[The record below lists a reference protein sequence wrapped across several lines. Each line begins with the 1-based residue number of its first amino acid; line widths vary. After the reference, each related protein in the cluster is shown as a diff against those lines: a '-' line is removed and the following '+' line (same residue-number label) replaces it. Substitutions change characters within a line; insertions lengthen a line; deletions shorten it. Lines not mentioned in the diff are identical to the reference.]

1 MNQFIYLSYNLTNE
15 TPLYGGKKG
24 IKIVESSSI
33 RNGDSANS
41 KNISFN
47 NHSGTHIDYPNHFI
61 VNGKVSNDYSAD
73 FWVFNNPFLI
83 EYNAKQDEIINLNK
97 AILAE
102 IPEKTDFLIIKTGF
116 YKQRSSKKYWNN
128 NPGFHP
134 NLSTKLRKKC
144 PNLKVLAM
152 DCISLTSFQNR
163 ELGRKAHRKFLGENN
178 ILLVEDLKVD
188 QLIKCPSK
196 IYCFPILLDRV
207 DGAPVTVI
215 AEF

>member
-163 ELGRKAHRKFLGENN
+163 ELGRKSPQKIFRRK
-178 ILLVEDLKVD
+178 
-188 QLIKCPSK
+188 
-196 IYCFPILLDRV
+196 
-207 DGAPVTVI
+207 
-215 AEF
+215 